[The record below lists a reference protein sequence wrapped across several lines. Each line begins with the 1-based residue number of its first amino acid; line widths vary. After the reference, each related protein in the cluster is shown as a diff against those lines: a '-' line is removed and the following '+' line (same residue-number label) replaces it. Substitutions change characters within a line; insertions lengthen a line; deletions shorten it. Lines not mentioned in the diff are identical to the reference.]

1 MFILL
6 TQSAVQINALG
17 LIKIESIN
25 PKYFRNKLTV
35 SKMKTRTVTI
45 GKIKDD
51 LLNINAFNYAHYI
64 LYSLNTSFFT
74 FFL

>member
-1 MFILL
+1 
-6 TQSAVQINALG
+6 
-17 LIKIESIN
+17 
-25 PKYFRNKLTV
+25 
-35 SKMKTRTVTI
+35 MKTRTVTI

-51 LLNINAFNYAHYI
+51 LLNINTFNYAHYI